1 MLAEAKT
8 GVLELLVLI
17 PFLHS
22 FLRSTH
28 VCLLVFLL
36 THLSWGNVCTLD
48 RHKVV
53 PGCHIFD
60 VRVIL
65 ES

>member
-8 GVLELLVLI
+8 GVLELLVFI

-28 VCLLVFLL
+28 VYLLVFLL
-36 THLSWGNVCTLD
+36 THLSWGNVTRCLFKPLETL
-48 RHKVV
+48 
-53 PGCHIFD
+53 
-60 VRVIL
+60 
-65 ES
+65 S